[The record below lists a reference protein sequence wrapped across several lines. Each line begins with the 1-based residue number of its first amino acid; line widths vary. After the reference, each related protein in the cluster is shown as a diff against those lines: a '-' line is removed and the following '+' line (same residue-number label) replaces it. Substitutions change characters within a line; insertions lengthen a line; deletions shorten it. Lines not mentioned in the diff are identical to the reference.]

1 MKAWT
6 KLLAV
11 LAVAMMT
18 AAVPAEDKPAKGD
31 KPAKA
36 EKKAAK
42 KAAGLRGT
50 VVKVDGSKL
59 VLSTGKKAE
68 AKEVTVETNDKTA
81 FMVDGQAAKLADLK
95 PGQKVVITPET
106 GTAEKVEVPVVKA
119 KKADK

>member
-1 MKAWT
+1 MKIWT

-31 KPAKA
+31 KPAKT
-36 EKKAAK
+36 EKKAK
-42 KAAGLRGT
+42 KAAGVKGT

-59 VLSTGKKAE
+59 VISTGKKAE
-68 AKEVTVETNDKTA
+68 AKEVTVETNDKTV

-95 PGQKVVITPET
+95 AGQKVVITPET
-106 GTAEKVEVPVVKA
+106 GTAEKVEVPVAKA
-119 KKADK
+119 KKAEK